1 MTKPA
6 RRPWGSGTIV
16 QRGKDK
22 YLIRWSIGTDP
33 FTGKQVRRA
42 ETLHGV
48 TKARPIEL
56 DSLFVLR
63 RQSRARI
70 RDRRRK
76 VWCGECGE
84 RIYSTDEWEDL
95 ITPNGYL
102 LRHKQCPTERT
113 HHD

>member
-1 MTKPA
+1 MTSDDEPKP
-6 RRPWGSGTIV
+6 RIPW
-16 QRGKDK
+16 
-22 YLIRWSIGTDP
+22 
-33 FTGKQVRRA
+33 RA
-42 ETLHGV
+42 LPWA
-48 TKARPIEL
+48 KARAIEL
-56 DSLFVLR
+56 NSLFVLR